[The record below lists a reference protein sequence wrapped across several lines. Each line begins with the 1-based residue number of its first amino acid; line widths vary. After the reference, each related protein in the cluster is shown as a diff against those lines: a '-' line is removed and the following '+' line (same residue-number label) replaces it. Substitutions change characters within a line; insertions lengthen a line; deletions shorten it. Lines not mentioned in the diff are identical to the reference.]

1 MEEPDWDLFLDNIL
15 LGIRVTPSRRTGL
28 SPYEVMFGEAAR
40 LPTSM
45 KFRAAKGDLPV
56 NLERLPHVDFGRFVS
71 DRAAEHQARWLRVR
85 ESLRRYQE
93 GAAVGRFKPG
103 DMLMVRN
110 FTRKKAEPRWTGPF
124 VVLKATPKGVEITTA
139 EGNSRFL
146 TLGDVKKWRPKDH
159 DLTDLDA
166 AQLIRSSPD
175 QQLGGNYVEPA
186 TELVDQEDAS
196 GVGASPE

>member
-1 MEEPDWDLFLDNIL
+1 MD
-15 LGIRVTPSRRTGL
+15 RTICC
-28 SPYEVMFGEAAR
+28 
-40 LPTSM
+40 
-45 KFRAAKGDLPV
+45 
-56 NLERLPHVDFGRFVS
+56 
-71 DRAAEHQARWLRVR
+71 
-85 ESLRRYQE
+85 
-93 GAAVGRFKPG
+93 
-103 DMLMVRN
+103 
-110 FTRKKAEPRWTGPF
+110 
-124 VVLKATPKGVEITTA
+124 LKATPKGVEITTA